1 MELTVRIQRFDP
13 EKDSVP
19 HFEDYNLD
27 KVNKTD
33 RILDLLNRIKWEID
47 GGLTY
52 RRSCTHGICGSD
64 AVKINGRN
72 RLACSVLVQDLK
84 ISKSMIQI
92 EPIPALPLEKDLLV
106 DMSSFF
112 DKYKIVKPYLIPK
125 GAPPERERYQTNE
138 DAELL
143 FESAKCIQCG
153 SCSTSCPSLWVNE
166 DYIGPA
172 VFLKAYRFI
181 FDSRDDATAERL
193 DLIDTADG
201 LWRCHTIFNCV
212 EACPK
217 EIDITWHISQLK
229 KAALRREL

>member
-1 MELTVRIQRFDP
+1 MDMTLRIQRYDP
-13 EKDSVP
+13 EKDLEP
-19 HFEDYNLD
+19 YFADFGLQN
-27 KVNKTD
+27 VNSTD
-33 RILDLLNRIKWEID
+33 TVLDLLNRVKWEID
-47 GGLTY
+47 GSLTY
-52 RRSCTHGICGSD
+52 RRSCMHGICGSD
-64 AVKINGRN
+64 ALKINGRN
-72 RLACSVLVQDLK
+72 RLACSVLIQDLK
-84 ISKSMIQI
+84 LKKNLIQV
-92 EPIPALPLEKDLLV
+92 EPMPALPLEKDLVV

-125 GAPPERERYQTNE
+125 GAPPERERYQSNE

-143 FESAKCIQCG
+143 FESAKCIHCG

-166 DYIGPA
+166 NYIGPA

-193 DLIDTADG
+193 DLIDTPDG

-229 KAALRREL
+229 KAALRREI

>member
-1 MELTVRIQRFDP
+1 MDMTLRIQRYDH
-13 EKDSVP
+13 EKDLEPYFADFDLQAVYS
-19 HFEDYNLD
+19 
-27 KVNKTD
+27 TD
-33 RILDLLNRIKWEID
+33 TVLDLLNRVKWEID
-47 GGLTY
+47 GSLTY
-52 RRSCTHGICGSD
+52 RRSCMHGICGSD
-64 AVKINGRN
+64 ALKINGRN

-84 ISKSMIQI
+84 LKKNLIQV
-92 EPIPALPLEKDLLV
+92 EPIPALPLEKDLVV

-125 GAPPERERYQTNE
+125 DAPPERERYQSNE

-143 FESAKCIQCG
+143 FESAKCIHCG

-166 DYIGPA
+166 NYIGPA

-193 DLIDTADG
+193 DLIDTPDG

-217 EIDITWHISQLK
+217 EIDITWHISELK
-229 KAALRREL
+229 KAALRREI

>member
-1 MELTVRIQRFDP
+1 MELTLRIQRYDP
-13 EKDSVP
+13 EKDNTP
-19 HFEDYNLD
+19 HFENYKLD
-27 KVNKTD
+27 KVDKTD
-33 RILDLLNRIKWEID
+33 TILDLLNRIKWELD

-84 ISKSMIQI
+84 ISKSTIQI

-112 DKYKIVKPYLIPK
+112 DKYKMMKPYLIPK
-125 GAPPERERYQTNE
+125 DAAPERERYQTNE

-143 FESAKCIQCG
+143 FESAKCILCG
-153 SCSTSCPSLWVNE
+153 ICSTSCPSLWVNE

-172 VFLKAYRFI
+172 AFLKAYRFI
-181 FDSRDDATAERL
+181 FDTRDDATAERL
-193 DLIDTADG
+193 DLIDSTDG

-229 KAALRREL
+229 KAALRREI

>member
-1 MELTVRIQRFDP
+1 MDMTLRIQRYDH
-13 EKDSVP
+13 EKDLEPYFADFDLQAVYS
-19 HFEDYNLD
+19 
-27 KVNKTD
+27 TD
-33 RILDLLNRIKWEID
+33 TVLDLLNRVKWEID
-47 GGLTY
+47 GSLTY
-52 RRSCTHGICGSD
+52 RRSCMHGVCGSD
-64 AVKINGRN
+64 ALKINGRN

-84 ISKSMIQI
+84 LKKNLIQI
-92 EPIPALPLEKDLLV
+92 EPIPALPLEKDLVV

-112 DKYKIVKPYLIPK
+112 EKYKIIKPYLIPK
-125 GAPPERERYQTNE
+125 DAPPERERYQSNE

-143 FESAKCIQCG
+143 FESAKCIHCG

-166 DYIGPA
+166 NYIGPA

-193 DLIDTADG
+193 DLIDTPDG

-217 EIDITWHISQLK
+217 EIDITWHISELK
-229 KAALRREL
+229 KAALRRER

>member
-1 MELTVRIQRFDP
+1 MDMTLRIQRYDH
-13 EKDSVP
+13 EKDLEPYFADFDLQAVYS
-19 HFEDYNLD
+19 
-27 KVNKTD
+27 TD
-33 RILDLLNRIKWEID
+33 TVLDLLNRVKWEID
-47 GGLTY
+47 GSLTY
-52 RRSCTHGICGSD
+52 RRSCMHGVCGSD
-64 AVKINGRN
+64 ALKINGRN

-84 ISKSMIQI
+84 LKKNLIQI
-92 EPIPALPLEKDLLV
+92 EPIPALPLEKDLVV

-112 DKYKIVKPYLIPK
+112 EKYKIIKPYLIPK
-125 GAPPERERYQTNE
+125 DAPPERERYQSNE

-143 FESAKCIQCG
+143 FESAKCIHCG

-166 DYIGPA
+166 NYIGPA

-193 DLIDTADG
+193 DLIDTPDG

-217 EIDITWHISQLK
+217 EIDITWHISELK
-229 KAALRREL
+229 KAALRREI

>member
-1 MELTVRIQRFDP
+1 MELTVRIQRYDP
-13 EKDSVP
+13 EKDSKP
-19 HFEDYNLD
+19 HFENYNLD
-27 KVNKTD
+27 RVNKTD

-84 ISKSMIQI
+84 LNKSTIQI

-112 DKYKIVKPYLIPK
+112 DKYKIMKPYLIPK
-125 GAPPERERYQTNE
+125 DAAPERERYQTNE

-153 SCSTSCPSLWVNE
+153 ICSTSCPTLWVNE

-172 VFLKAYRFI
+172 AFLKAYRFI
-181 FDSRDDATAERL
+181 FDTRDGATAERL
-193 DLIDTADG
+193 DLIDTSDG

-212 EACPK
+212 EACAK

-229 KAALRREL
+229 KAALRREI

>member
-1 MELTVRIQRFDP
+1 MDMTLRIQRYDP
-13 EKDSVP
+13 EKDLEPYFADFDLQNVDS
-19 HFEDYNLD
+19 
-27 KVNKTD
+27 TD
-33 RILDLLNRIKWEID
+33 TVLDLLNRVKWEID

-52 RRSCTHGICGSD
+52 RRSCMHGICGSD
-64 AVKINGRN
+64 ALKINGRN

-84 ISKSMIQI
+84 LKKDLIQV
-92 EPIPALPLEKDLLV
+92 EPIPALPLEKDLVV

-125 GAPPERERYQTNE
+125 DAPPERERYQSNE

-143 FESAKCIQCG
+143 FESAKCIHCG
-153 SCSTSCPSLWVNE
+153 SCSTSCPSLWVNK

-181 FDSRDDATAERL
+181 FDSRDGATAERL
-193 DLIDTADG
+193 DLIDTPDG

-217 EIDITWHISQLK
+217 EIDITGHISQLK
-229 KAALRREL
+229 KAALRREI

>member
-1 MELTVRIQRFDP
+1 MDMTLRIQRYDP
-13 EKDSVP
+13 EKDLEP
-19 HFEDYNLD
+19 YFADFDLQN
-27 KVNKTD
+27 VNSTD
-33 RILDLLNRIKWEID
+33 TVLDLLNRVKWEID
-47 GGLTY
+47 GSLTY
-52 RRSCTHGICGSD
+52 RRSCMHGICGSD
-64 AVKINGRN
+64 ALKINGRN
-72 RLACSVLVQDLK
+72 RLACSVLIQDLK
-84 ISKSMIQI
+84 LKKNLIQV
-92 EPIPALPLEKDLLV
+92 EPMPALPLEKDLVV

-125 GAPPERERYQTNE
+125 GAPPERERYQSNE

-143 FESAKCIQCG
+143 FESAKCILCG

-166 DYIGPA
+166 NYIGPE

-193 DLIDTADG
+193 DLIDTPDG

-229 KAALRREL
+229 KAALRREI

>member
-1 MELTVRIQRFDP
+1 MDMTLRIQRYDH
-13 EKDSVP
+13 EKDLEP
-19 HFEDYNLD
+19 YFADFDLQN
-27 KVNKTD
+27 VNSTD
-33 RILDLLNRIKWEID
+33 TVLDLLNRVKWEID
-47 GGLTY
+47 GSLTY
-52 RRSCTHGICGSD
+52 RRSCMHGICGSD
-64 AVKINGRN
+64 ALKINGRN

-84 ISKSMIQI
+84 LKKNMIQV
-92 EPIPALPLEKDLLV
+92 EPIPTLPLEKDLVV

-125 GAPPERERYQTNE
+125 DAPPERERYQSNE

-143 FESAKCIQCG
+143 FESAKCIHCG
-153 SCSTSCPSLWVNE
+153 ICSTSCPSLWVNE
-166 DYIGPA
+166 NYIGPA

-193 DLIDTADG
+193 DLIDTPDG

-229 KAALRREL
+229 KAALRREI

>member
-1 MELTVRIQRFDP
+1 MDMTLRIQRYDP
-13 EKDSVP
+13 EKDLEPYFGDFDLQTVSS
-19 HFEDYNLD
+19 
-27 KVNKTD
+27 TD
-33 RILDLLNRIKWEID
+33 TVLDLLNRVKWEVD
-47 GGLTY
+47 GSLTY
-52 RRSCTHGICGSD
+52 RRSCMHGICGSD
-64 AVKINGRN
+64 ALKINGRN

-84 ISKSMIQI
+84 LKKNLIQV
-92 EPIPALPLEKDLLV
+92 EPIPALPLEKDLVV

-125 GAPPERERYQTNE
+125 DAPPERERYQSNE

-143 FESAKCIQCG
+143 FESAKCIHCG

-166 DYIGPA
+166 NYIGPA

-193 DLIDTADG
+193 DLIDTPDG

-217 EIDITWHISQLK
+217 EIDITGHISQLK
-229 KAALRREL
+229 KAALRREI

>member
-1 MELTVRIQRFDP
+1 MDMTLRIQRYDP
-13 EKDSVP
+13 EKDLEPYFGDFDLQTVSS
-19 HFEDYNLD
+19 
-27 KVNKTD
+27 TD
-33 RILDLLNRIKWEID
+33 TVLDLLNRVKWEID
-47 GGLTY
+47 GSLTY
-52 RRSCTHGICGSD
+52 RRSCMHGICGSD
-64 AVKINGRN
+64 ALKINGRN

-84 ISKSMIQI
+84 LKKNLIQV
-92 EPIPALPLEKDLLV
+92 EPIPALPLEKDLVV

-125 GAPPERERYQTNE
+125 DTPPERERYQSNE

-143 FESAKCIQCG
+143 FESAKCILCG

-166 DYIGPA
+166 NYIGPA

-181 FDSRDDATAERL
+181 FDSRDDATEERL
-193 DLIDTADG
+193 DVIDTPDG

-217 EIDITWHISQLK
+217 EIDITGHISQLK
-229 KAALRREL
+229 KAALRREI

>member
-1 MELTVRIQRFDP
+1 MELTVSIQRYDP

-19 HFEDYNLD
+19 HFQDFQLEN
-27 KVNKTD
+27 VNETD
-33 RILDLLNRIKWEID
+33 RILDLLNRIKWEQD

-64 AVKINGRN
+64 AIKIDGRN
-72 RLACSVLVQDLK
+72 RLACSVLVKDLK
-84 ISKSMIQI
+84 ISKSTIKI
-92 EPIPALPLEKDLLV
+92 EPIPALPVEKDLLV

-112 DKYKIVKPYLIPK
+112 DKYEIVKPYLMPK
-125 GAPPERERYQTNE
+125 DAPPERERYQTNE

-172 VFLKAYRFI
+172 AFLKAYRFI
-181 FDSRDDATAERL
+181 FDTRDDATAERL
-193 DLIDTADG
+193 DLIDSADG

-229 KAALRREL
+229 KAALSREI

>member
-1 MELTVRIQRFDP
+1 MDMTLRIQRYDP
-13 EKDSVP
+13 EKDLEPYFGDFDLQTVSS
-19 HFEDYNLD
+19 
-27 KVNKTD
+27 TD
-33 RILDLLNRIKWEID
+33 TVLDLLNRVKWEID
-47 GGLTY
+47 GSLTY
-52 RRSCTHGICGSD
+52 RRSCMHGICGSD
-64 AVKINGRN
+64 ALKINGRN

-84 ISKSMIQI
+84 LKKNLIQV
-92 EPIPALPLEKDLLV
+92 EPIPALPLEKDLVV

-125 GAPPERERYQTNE
+125 DAPPERERYQSNE

-143 FESAKCIQCG
+143 FESAKCIHCG

-166 DYIGPA
+166 NYIGPA

-193 DLIDTADG
+193 DLIDTPDG

-217 EIDITWHISQLK
+217 EIDITGHISQLK
-229 KAALRREL
+229 KAALRREI

>member
-1 MELTVRIQRFDP
+1 MDMTVRIQRYNP
-13 EKDSVP
+13 EVDSVS
-19 HFEDYNLD
+19 HLEDFQLSD
-27 KVNKTD
+27 VNNTD
-33 RILDLLNRIKWEID
+33 RVLDLLNRIKWEID

-52 RRSCTHGICGSD
+52 RRSCAHGICGSD
-64 AVKINGRN
+64 ALKINGRN

-84 ISKSMIQI
+84 LKKNLIQI
-92 EPIPALPLEKDLLV
+92 EPIPALPVEKDLVV

-112 DKYKIVKPYLIPK
+112 DKYEIVKPYLIPK

-143 FESAKCIQCG
+143 FESAKCILCG

-166 DYIGPA
+166 NYIGPA
-172 VFLKAYRFI
+172 AFLKAYRFI
-181 FDSRDDATAERL
+181 FDTRDGGTAERL
-193 DLIDTADG
+193 DLIDTPDG

-229 KAALRREL
+229 KAALRREI

>member
-1 MELTVRIQRFDP
+1 MDMTLRIQRYDP
-13 EKDSVP
+13 EKDLEPYFGDFDLQTVSS
-19 HFEDYNLD
+19 
-27 KVNKTD
+27 TD
-33 RILDLLNRIKWEID
+33 TVLDLLNRVKWEVD
-47 GGLTY
+47 GSLTY
-52 RRSCTHGICGSD
+52 RRSCMHGICGSD
-64 AVKINGRN
+64 ALKINGRN

-84 ISKSMIQI
+84 LKKNLIQI
-92 EPIPALPLEKDLLV
+92 EPIPALPLEKDLVV

-125 GAPPERERYQTNE
+125 DAPPERERYQSNE

-143 FESAKCIQCG
+143 FESAKCIHCG

-166 DYIGPA
+166 NYIGPA

-193 DLIDTADG
+193 DLIDTPDG

-217 EIDITWHISQLK
+217 EIDITGHISQLK
-229 KAALRREL
+229 KAALRREI